1 MPNVYTGQTLTLEID
16 SVSYSAQV
24 TRAEL
29 VPTQN
34 TNQEPTLSSVAS
46 WVDPVTWVLEIENF
60 SDWTATTGISDALY
74 AAAVAGTAIPF
85 ELGLPSARTV
95 TGDVVPLFANI
106 GGASADVLRQT
117 YSFPVQGN
125 LTLT

>member
-16 SVSYSAQV
+16 SVAYSAQV

-34 TNQEPTLSSVAS
+34 QNQEPTLSSVAS
-46 WVDPVTWVLEIENF
+46 WVDPVTWVLEVENF
-60 SDWTATTGISDALY
+60 QDWTATTGISDALY
-74 AAAVAGTAIPF
+74 AEALAGNTVTF
-85 ELGLPSARTV
+85 ELGLPNSRTV
-95 TGDVVPLFANI
+95 TGSIVVLYGNI
-106 GGASADVLRQT
+106 GGAASGALTQT
-117 YSFPVQGN
+117 FSFPVSGN